1 MQRNRHAADYSPNK
15 SFFKSQVL
23 AMISDSE
30 AVING
35 FQNSRP
41 KDRRAFAVYVLLNFR
56 P

>member
-1 MQRNRHAADYSPNK
+1 MQRNRHAADYAPNK

-30 AVING
+30 AVIDG
-35 FQNSRP
+35 FQKSRP

-56 P
+56 S